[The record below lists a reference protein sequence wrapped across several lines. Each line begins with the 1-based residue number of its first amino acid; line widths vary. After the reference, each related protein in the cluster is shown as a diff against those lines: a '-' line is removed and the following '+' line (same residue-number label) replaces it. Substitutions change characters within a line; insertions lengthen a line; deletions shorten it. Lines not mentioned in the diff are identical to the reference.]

1 MTENDMAASHRRED
15 DPRIERIERLVDE
28 LVKEVGKVRT
38 RLGERNTTLIY
49 DLDQRYMP
57 REELKAVFIPRAE
70 HIQNASQQRAW
81 RLQLPMIAFAG
92 LGWVTTIVELLT
104 KAHR

>member
-1 MTENDMAASHRRED
+1 MTEALPHRRGD
-15 DPRIERIERLVDE
+15 DPRIERIEALVDE
-28 LVKEVGKVRT
+28 LVREVGRVRT
-38 RLGERNTTLIY
+38 RLGDRNTTLIY

-70 HIQNASQQRAW
+70 HIQNANQQRAW
-81 RLQLPMIAFAG
+81 RLQLPVVVFAG

-104 KAHR
+104 HTH